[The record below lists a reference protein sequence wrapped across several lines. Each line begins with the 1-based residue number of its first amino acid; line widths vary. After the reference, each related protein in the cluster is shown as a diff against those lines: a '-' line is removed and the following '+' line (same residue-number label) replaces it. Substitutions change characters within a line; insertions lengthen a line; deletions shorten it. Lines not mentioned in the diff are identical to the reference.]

1 MSSTSLI
8 RELAA
13 FAATAPDSPRK
24 TALLNQTRKHL
35 NRRTAQKVTTQDH
48 PVDRTRG
55 VIAAI
60 LYLEH
65 TDRVLTTTQITS
77 SIHER

>member
-1 MSSTSLI
+1 MSPTSLI

-13 FAATAPDSPRK
+13 FVATAPESPRK
-24 TALLNQTRKHL
+24 TKLLNQTREHL
-35 NRRTAQKVTTQDH
+35 NRRTTKKITTQEH

-65 TDRVLTTTQITS
+65 TDKGVTTNQLTS

>member
-1 MSSTSLI
+1 MSNTSLI

-24 TALLNQTRKHL
+24 TTLLNQTRKHL
-35 NRRTAQKVTTQDH
+35 NQRTTKKKATQDP

-60 LYLEH
+60 LYLEYKNKG
-65 TDRVLTTTQITS
+65 LTTEQLTS

>member
-1 MSSTSLI
+1 MSPTSLI

-13 FAATAPDSPRK
+13 FVAAAPESPRK
-24 TALLNQTRKHL
+24 TKLLNQTRAHL
-35 NRRTAQKVTTQDH
+35 KRRTTKRAATQEH

-65 TDRVLTTTQITS
+65 TNKGITTNQLTS